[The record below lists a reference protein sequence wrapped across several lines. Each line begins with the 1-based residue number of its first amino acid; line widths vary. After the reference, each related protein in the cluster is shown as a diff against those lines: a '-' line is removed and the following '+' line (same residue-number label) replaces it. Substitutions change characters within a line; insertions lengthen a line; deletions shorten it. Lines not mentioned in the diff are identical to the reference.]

1 MAAPTSIRYQR
12 FRTACEKSRSGCHSG
27 SIRPANYIQLLEL
40 GTWFPI
46 PTTQVLGSGRQVSH
60 AVPNPAIRRATVSV
74 ASRISAPAT
83 GDPRALRGR
92 ALGAPDVPAL
102 LRKAGADIG

>member
-12 FRTACEKSRSGCHSG
+12 FSTACEKSRSGCHSG

-46 PTTQVLGSGRQVSH
+46 PTTQVLGSGWQVSH
-60 AVPNPAIRRATVSV
+60 AVPNPAIRRGPPLPHRVCP
-74 ASRISAPAT
+74 APAT
-83 GDPRALRGR
+83 RDPSAARQTI
-92 ALGAPDVPAL
+92 GAPDEPAL